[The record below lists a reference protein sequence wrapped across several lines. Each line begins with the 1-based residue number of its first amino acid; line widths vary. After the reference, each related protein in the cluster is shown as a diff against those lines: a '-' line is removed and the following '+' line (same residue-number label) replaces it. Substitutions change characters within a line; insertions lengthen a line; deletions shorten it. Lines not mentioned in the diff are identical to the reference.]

1 MERVEIT
8 NTSNGTKVGADV
20 LSRSDKKIRVIIDGM
35 ADPVN
40 LTRID
45 TRTPYKVSLFG
56 VELQTRG

>member
-20 LSRSDKKIRVIIDGM
+20 LTRSDKKLRVVIDGM
-35 ADPVN
+35 ADPIN

-45 TRTPYKVSLFG
+45 TRTPYTANLFG